1 MCGRGRR
8 GSLVSM
14 DLTQIMITALSV
26 LGIIIV
32 GLLAIVPSMV
42 DGSARHRPRS

>member
-1 MCGRGRR
+1 MCGRDVR

-14 DLTQIMITALSV
+14 DLTQIIITALSV

-42 DGSARHRPRS
+42 DGASRHRPRS